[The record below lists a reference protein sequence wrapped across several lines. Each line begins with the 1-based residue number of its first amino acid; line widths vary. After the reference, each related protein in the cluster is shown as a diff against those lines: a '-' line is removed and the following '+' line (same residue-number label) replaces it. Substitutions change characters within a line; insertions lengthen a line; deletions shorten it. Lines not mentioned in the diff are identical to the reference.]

1 MTKDVLISIS
11 GLHFEDDE
19 NETVEVVT
27 PGNYYFK
34 NNKHYLLYDEYLDD
48 SSNEITKN
56 KNNLYELRQRVIDDG
71 LEDYLDDD
79 FYYNGQKA
87 A

>member
-34 NNKHYLLYDEYLDD
+34 N
-48 SSNEITKN
+48 S
-56 KNNLYELRQRVIDDG
+56 
-71 LEDYLDDD
+71 
-79 FYYNGQKA
+79 
-87 A
+87 